1 MAYVAFPMPN
11 DVRAYLVANCIVQL
25 IVILVVAGRIVSR
38 RLRRVKLSLD
48 DYLII
53 VAVPQALTLVIL
65 QGLTSTLGSG
75 YHLSSA
81 IMPNLEFILK
91 LNFTFELI
99 YLAVLGTIKMS
110 ILSFYLRLFSR
121 GTRMH
126 QLTQFAMF
134 VVGLWVCMHAEAVF
148 MVCQPIQM
156 NWDVT
161 AEGVCGDQIKLF
173 ESIII
178 TNIIVDA
185 LIWSMPLYTVW
196 NLQVRKSDKVGLT
209 ACFLIGLAVIIA
221 AIARVIYV
229 TSVDIIGDITGTM
242 ALTVFLAAF
251 EPGLA
256 IICACIPMLRPLWA
270 EFRGYVSTMRHS
282 TALTE
287 DEDPSKSRHGNELN
301 NITSSFGHRST
312 SKAVEAA
319 HEEEER
325 RLRASSTGGNL
336 WQTSPSAGGGAL
348 DDGER
353 GTAIGLRFGVTAPL
367 DAVRTPGRGTKAGA
381 ADYDDAS
388 LESGSEWDLMPGLRA
403 PPARM
408 RLNSKSKWTIS
419 RG

>member
-1 MAYVAFPMPN
+1 MPD
-11 DVRAYLVANCIVQL
+11 DVRAYLVANCIVHL

-38 RLRRVKLSLD
+38 RLRRVKLSWD

-53 VAVPQALTLVIL
+53 VAIPQALTLVIL

-91 LNFTFELI
+91 LNFAFEFI
-99 YLAVLGTIKMS
+99 YLAALGTIKMS

-121 GTRMH
+121 GTRMN

-148 MVCQPIQM
+148 MVCQPIQL

-196 NLQVRKSDKVGLT
+196 HLRVRKSDKVGLT
-209 ACFLIGLAVIIA
+209 SKNSVIIA
-221 AIARVIYV
+221 AIARVICV
-229 TSVDIIGDITGTM
+229 ASVDIVGDITGTM

-256 IICACIPMLRPLWA
+256 ITCACIPMLRPLWA

-282 TALTE
+282 TDLTA
-287 DEDPSKSRHGNELN
+287 DEDPSKARHGNELN
-301 NITSSFGHRST
+301 NMSSSFGLRSI
-312 SKAVEAA
+312 SKAVGTSN
-319 HEEEER
+319 EEDER
-325 RLRASSTGGNL
+325 HLRTSSTGGNL
-336 WQTSPSAGGGAL
+336 CQTSPSVGGSAL
-348 DDGER
+348 DDGRER
-353 GTAIGLRFGVTAPL
+353 GLAVGMGFGVTAPL
-367 DAVRTPGRGTKAGA
+367 DAVCTPGRGTKAGA
-381 ADYDDAS
+381 ADYEDAS

-403 PPARM
+403 PPARS